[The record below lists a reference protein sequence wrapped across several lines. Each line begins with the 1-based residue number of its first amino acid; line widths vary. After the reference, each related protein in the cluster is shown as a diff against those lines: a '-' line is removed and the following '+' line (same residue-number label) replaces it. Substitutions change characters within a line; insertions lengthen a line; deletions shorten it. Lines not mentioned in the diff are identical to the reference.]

1 MDEIPSEEV
10 LKSFGMESQSWYDNL
25 YLDMNGLIHP
35 CCHDTAPLP
44 EPESEEEMFER
55 MFKLI
60 DRLVQVVRPRQCL
73 VMAIDGVA
81 PRSKMNQQRMR
92 RFRAAEERQES
103 NAIARKN
110 AEILVNEHD
119 LPMPE
124 FKDRWDH
131 NVITPSTAFMERVGE
146 AIEWFILK
154 KLNEDPSWEHLTVV
168 FSDAHVPGEGEH
180 KIMHYIRGL
189 RSQPGYNPNT
199 THCIYGM
206 DADLICLGLAT
217 HELNFGVLR
226 NQLDEEFKQMPDKFL
241 YFNLCKFR
249 LQLAQ
254 DFKDI
259 GEFDF
264 ERVVDDFVFL
274 CFFVGNDFLPHLPL
288 VSIKTKG
295 IELMLDHYVRK
306 FDDHSYLTKC
316 GEVNFPRLKAFLKAF
331 DKGSFEALV
340 QAYSGK
346 AAAKERAEKNVAERC
361 DKLMEDVDRTLG
373 RLLPDRSNAA
383 IISNAALSLMT
394 RLDKERASFVAG
406 RQSLTFSYADRACR
420 NDYYQCKFGW
430 DPTDAKTFEE
440 KIAQCSREFLRGM
453 QWVMRYY
460 TKGCPSWE
468 WYYPFYYAPLLQ
480 DLAKYCTHVDVEMR
494 MSAPLHPVEQLLA
507 VLPRESVGALPEE
520 LHEAVLDR
528 KSVLAKFYPE
538 TFHVDFTEALFAY
551 QGIPQLPFIRVEK
564 LRKAIKEVIDLEPDT
579 GSSLIFISSRNK
591 VCREMSI
598 LLEGANSAAIGTR
611 VVKLCP
617 IAGRIGRSDLEYEQ
631 GSLVE
636 CPDVGLAKHSPFYG
650 APVQANNVR
659 VFSYEES
666 AHVAYDER
674 LLKGARNI
682 LSTIKPIRSATYNNA
697 DRRPNNNYRGGGGGG
712 GDRRASGNKA
722 SRREEDTTVE
732 VEEPPTHK
740 GSRPDPVTAPAS

>member
-1 MDEIPSEEV
+1 
-10 LKSFGMESQSWYDNL
+10 
-25 YLDMNGLIHP
+25 
-35 CCHDTAPLP
+35 
-44 EPESEEEMFER
+44 MFER

-60 DRLVQVVRPRQCL
+60 DRLVKVVRPRQCL

-103 NAIARKN
+103 NDFAKKN
-110 AEILVNEHD
+110 ADILVNKYG
-119 LPMPE
+119 LPQPE
-124 FKDRWDH
+124 FKERWDH

-146 AIEWFILK
+146 AIEWYTLK
-154 KLNEDPSWEHLTVV
+154 KLNEDPTWAHLTVV

-189 RSQPGYNPNT
+189 RAQPGYNPNT

-217 HELNFGVLR
+217 HEPNFGILR
-226 NQLDEEFKQMPDKFL
+226 NMLDDEFKQMPDKFL

-249 LQLAQ
+249 VQLQQ

-259 GEFDF
+259 GDFDF
-264 ERVVDDFVFL
+264 ERVIDDFVFL

-295 IELMLDHYVRK
+295 VELLLDHYVRK
-306 FDDHSYLTKC
+306 FDEHGYLTKC
-316 GEVNFPRLKAFLKAF
+316 GEVNFSRLRSFLKAF
-331 DKGSFEALV
+331 DKGSFEELV
-340 QAYSGK
+340 RAYSAK
-346 AAAKERAEKNVAERC
+346 ASAKERAEKNVAERVT
-361 DKLMEDVDRTLG
+361 KLYEDVERSLG
-373 RLLPDRSNAA
+373 RILPDGSNAH
-383 IISNAALSLMT
+383 IISNSTLTLMT
-394 RLDKERASFVAG
+394 RLDKEQASFVAG
-406 RQSLTFSYADRACR
+406 RQSITFSYADRGCR
-420 NDYYQCKFGW
+420 TAYYQSKFGW
-430 DPTDAKTFEE
+430 DPTDEKGFEE

-468 WYYPFYYAPLLQ
+468 WYYPFYYAPLLA
-480 DLAKYCTHVDVEMR
+480 DLAKYCSHVDVEMR

-564 LRKAIKEVIDLEPDT
+564 LRKAIEEVIELQADSGT
-579 GSSLIFISSRNK
+579 SLIFISNKHK
-591 VCREMSI
+591 VCRELSA
-598 LLEGANSAAIGTR
+598 LLDGEAERAVIGSR
-611 VVKLCP
+611 VVRICP
-617 IAGRIGRSDLEYEQ
+617 IAGRVGRSDLEYDE
-631 GSLVE
+631 GAHVD
-636 CPDVGLAKHSPFYG
+636 CPDAGLAKYCPEYG
-650 APVQANNVR
+650 SSIESNSVR

-666 AHVAYDER
+666 AHVQYDER
-674 LLKGARNI
+674 LLKGARNV
-682 LSTIKPIRSATYNNA
+682 LTNVRSFHVATGYRGNNP
-697 DRRPNNNYRGGGGGG
+697 RGGGEGGRGGGRGGGGRGRGG
-712 GDRRASGNKA
+712 KTSRDGDAEEGDDTTEEPQA
-722 SRREEDTTVE
+722 SRGQRKESDPTAAPE
-732 VEEPPTHK
+732 VIPDQSVPAPT
-740 GSRPDPVTAPAS
+740 RI